1 MACNWTHIVL
11 TTQSYCRNVTSWP
24 EVTGIAGKVSFFIE
38 WLCCFDKWSTGINR
52 CNGWRTLNS
61 SAEWG
66 HSSVCPMF
74 HTPIYLRFLQNPR
87 LQDCQSS
94 CNCHTSSIVLFLLQ
108 HPDYNTSCLD
118 ISFKDKDKAMSMN
131 LQTISKLWLHPYS
144 PFSGYF
150 MLFCVWKKDG
160 YDLFHSYRPV
170 HQNFGFCFLEVEST
184 AGTGD
189 L

>member
-1 MACNWTHIVL
+1 MSPPGQRWLEFPGRSVI
-11 TTQSYCRNVTSWP
+11 
-24 EVTGIAGKVSFFIE
+24 FIE
-38 WLCCFDKWSTGINR
+38 WLCCFDKWPTGINR

-131 LQTISKLWLHPYS
+131 LQTISELWLHPYS

-160 YDLFHSYRPV
+160 WDLFHSYLPNSSKLWILLLSYQQKLLQGPV
-170 HQNFGFCFLEVEST
+170 IFK
-184 AGTGD
+184 
-189 L
+189 